1 MHVKLLGCPTSS
13 HATGRLCQTPVV
25 VGVVAVLVAF
35 LVVPGGIVVVHVV
48 GVTSFSD
55 PRCCTLSFLLFF
67 MSMSMFFSQE
77 VMFFPHPLL
86 SFLTHTHLKSA
97 IAAKDCRF
105 YPPQPDAFRLGCS
118 VLEGTCPA
126 DLSSSQACLGVFL

>member
-48 GVTSFSD
+48 GVMSFSD
-55 PRCCTLSFLLFF
+55 PRCCTLFLAVFYVYVRV
-67 MSMSMFFSQE
+67 FSQE
-77 VMFFPHPLL
+77 VMFFFHTPRCL
-86 SFLTHTHLKSA
+86 SNTYSHVVSGGTLCVSPCRCEEPPFLP
-97 IAAKDCRF
+97 AATR
-105 YPPQPDAFRLGCS
+105 RH
-118 VLEGTCPA
+118 
-126 DLSSSQACLGVFL
+126 